1 MDDQEFY
8 KLVRSNYIK
17 ANQDYIEEQ
26 IQIASEYLTE
36 EQKKE
41 LRIDRQT
48 S

>member
-26 IQIASEYLTE
+26 IQISSEYLTE
-36 EQKKE
+36 EQKEE